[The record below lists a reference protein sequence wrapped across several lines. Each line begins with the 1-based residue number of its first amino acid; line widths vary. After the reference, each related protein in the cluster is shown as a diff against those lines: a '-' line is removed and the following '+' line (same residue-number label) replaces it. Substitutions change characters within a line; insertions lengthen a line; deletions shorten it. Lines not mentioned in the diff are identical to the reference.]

1 MKHWIKKLIC
11 KLIDHRGKIIST
23 ATDGSGGI
31 FYCHRCDMTFDITWK
46 DTFVEIDHDLIQ

>member
-1 MKHWIKKLIC
+1 MKFWIKDILC
-11 KLIDHRGKIIST
+11 KILGHRGKIVST

-46 DTFVEIDHDLIQ
+46 DTFIEIDFDE